1 MSHGVPDP
9 TQPMK
14 LAYLDA
20 GRGWLLA
27 RRGWRVAVVILVLT
41 GLVGGYL
48 WSNTL
53 PVQPTDDGLS
63 RLGARTLAIFLAA
76 VVLWV
81 TEAVPLVVTG
91 LGVFVA
97 LVAGGIG
104 SPATVSAWFGD
115 RVVFF
120 LLGIFLI
127 AGALTASHVVD
138 HAALRLL
145 NAIGTSPRRLRQGVF
160 WVSFFASFL
169 LAEHAVAAMLYPV
182 IARIRDA
189 LGRPRQSS
197 TYVSGLFLALAWGV
211 SIGGIVTY
219 LGGARIAL
227 AMGIAQ
233 TKGIEVPGFFELM
246 AMSLPIAIPFGI
258 IAAIILEIA
267 FPIDVAN
274 VSQAREAL
282 AERRRDLGRFGPRQR
297 AVLGILIVTIA
308 AWAWFGVSYLAPVA
322 LGAAAVLIGTGLGK
336 WSEVERHVPWDLL
349 IMEAGALALCAA
361 LQSTGA
367 SVWAGH
373 IAFANIGSDPL
384 LIIGAIALFT
394 IILTELFSNPAVVT
408 LLVPLL
414 IAAAPSLGFQ
424 GNEIALVLAVALPCG
439 LSFVLPLGSPPL
451 AIAFSSGE
459 YKVAKVAGWGVLMDL
474 IPVPLTVAAFWFF
487 WR

>member
-1 MSHGVPDP
+1 MSHDLPPNAAPLQFIDSH
-9 TQPMK
+9 
-14 LAYLDA
+14 
-20 GRGWLLA
+20 RSWLLV
-27 RRGWRVAVVILVLT
+27 RRGWHVAIVLLVLA
-41 GLVGGYL
+41 GLIGGYV
-48 WSNTL
+48 WSNDL
-53 PVQPTDDGLS
+53 PIKAADGGLNQF
-63 RLGARTLAIFLAA
+63 GARTLAIFLAA
-76 VVLWV
+76 VILWV

-104 SPATVSAWFGD
+104 TPAQVSAWFGD

-127 AGALTASHVVD
+127 AGSLTASHVVD

-145 NAIGTSPRRLRQGVF
+145 NAVGTSPRKLRQGVF

-169 LAEHAVAAMLYPV
+169 LAEHAVAAMLFPV

-189 LGRPRQSS
+189 LGKPRQSS
-197 TYVSGLFLALAWGV
+197 SYVAGLFLALAWGC

-233 TKGIEVPGFFELM
+233 TKGIAVPGFFELM

-258 IAAIILEIA
+258 IAAFILEIA
-267 FPIDVAN
+267 FPIDVPN
-274 VSQAREAL
+274 VTQAREAL
-282 AERRRDLGRFGPRQR
+282 AERRRELGRFGPRQR
-297 AVLGILIVTIA
+297 AVLIILLLTVA
-308 AWAWFGVSYLAPVA
+308 AWAFFGVKYLAPVA
-322 LGAAAVLIGTGLGK
+322 LASAAVLMSTGLAR

-349 IMEAGALALCAA
+349 IMEAGALALCSA
-361 LQSTGA
+361 LEATGA

-373 IAFANIGSDPL
+373 IAFSNIGHEPI
-384 LIIGAIALFT
+384 LIIAAITLFT

-414 IAAAPSLGFQ
+414 IPAAPALGFQ

-459 YKVAKVAGWGVLMDL
+459 YKVAKVAGWGILLDL
-474 IPVPLTVAAFWFF
+474 IPVPLTVAAFWLF
-487 WR
+487 WRS